1 MAATK
6 YNNDLSDEKGRE
18 ISEAGLRGR
27 QSVRTTFRLPVHL
40 IELLGAVAGLFG
52 VKQKSLFDQLVEDSE
67 VLLGIAGG
75 VALYPSEAG
84 ERRPKTYVLS
94 KRSLS
99 MLEKIAAER
108 SISRDTLVE
117 ISIRRLLPVLL
128 SEQEKHGKRVKILG
142 AMEQYLRR
150 GQQLLAETEKLLG
163 KNDPAYEL
171 VDRMVSQG
179 EEKVRDL
186 RDMVAKGKALEKVAR
201 QRFTGGVLYEKHHEN
216 D

>member
-1 MAATK
+1 MPATK
-6 YNNDLSDEKGRE
+6 YNNYMDDEKGGE

-67 VLLGIAGG
+67 TLLGMAGG
-75 VALYPSEAG
+75 VAGYPSEAG

-99 MLEKIAAER
+99 VLERIAAER
-108 SISRDTLVE
+108 CISRDTLVE
-117 ISIRRLLPVLL
+117 ISISRLLPVLL
-128 SEQEKHGKRVKILG
+128 SEQEKHGKRVRILG

-163 KNDPAYEL
+163 RNDPAYEL

-179 EEKVRDL
+179 EEKVQVL
-186 RDMVAKGKALEKVAR
+186 RDMVAKGKALEKVAWG
-201 QRFTGGVLYEKHHEN
+201 RFAGGVIYEKHHESE
-216 D
+216 